1 MNAEAM
7 KFDNIHYHK
16 IGIGKDDSET
26 SIFLKNEEEIIKIR
40 TLETI
45 LKMNGDENKPLTY
58 LKVDIEGFEI
68 WSLKNWMNSNAL
80 RNVEQ
85 LGIEMHTCCNVIKKS
100 NTKEFGNIDT
110 FMKHIL
116 SHHRLK
122 LVAYNPNR
130 CYGKLHDTQKIYFS
144 NHDIL
149 FVKDYNV
156 KL

>member
-1 MNAEAM
+1 MNAEAL
-7 KFDNIHYHK
+7 KFDNLHYYK
-16 IGIGKDDSET
+16 IGIGKQDSET
-26 SIFLKNEEEIIKIR
+26 SIFLKNAEEIIKIR
-40 TLETI
+40 TLETL
-45 LKMNGDENKPLTY
+45 LKINGDDNKHLTY
-58 LKVDIEGFEI
+58 LKVDVEGFEV

-85 LGIEMHTCCNVIKKS
+85 LGIEMHTSCNVIKKS
-100 NTKEFGNIDT
+100 NMKEFDNLVI

-130 CYGKLHDTQKIYFS
+130 CYGKLHDTQKIYYS

-149 FVKDYNV
+149 FVKDN
-156 KL
+156 KRLI